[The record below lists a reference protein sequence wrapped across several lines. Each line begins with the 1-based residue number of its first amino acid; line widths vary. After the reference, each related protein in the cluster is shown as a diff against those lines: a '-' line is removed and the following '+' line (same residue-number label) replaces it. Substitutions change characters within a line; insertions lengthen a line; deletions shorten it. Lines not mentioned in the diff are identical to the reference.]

1 MTRISVEFVNSQR
14 KMPVSNQ
21 LKALIR
27 RVCEAVLDEQRLD
40 FGAEVCVTFVSDKRI
55 REINRETRAID
66 RATDVLSFPLGEGGE
81 YDSDPATGLKMLG
94 DVVISLEHAA
104 AQAEEYGHSYEREVG
119 FLTAHSMLHL
129 LGYDHVNNEDEA
141 KVMRFHEKRV
151 MDAVNLK
158 REG

>member
-27 RVCEAVLDEQRLD
+27 RVCVAVLDEQQLD

-104 AQAEEYGHSYEREVG
+104 AQQRRQPERQCG
-119 FLTAHSMLHL
+119 QHASFLHL
-129 LGYDHVNNEDEA
+129 PHLPFVSSQSEYYTIVCN
-141 KVMRFHEKRV
+141 KSVVFR
-151 MDAVNLK
+151 
-158 REG
+158 